1 MENWTEQEALKILE
15 DSTYIINKEICFT
28 KKLNGLKQ
36 CLAVSFLK
44 DNFGYHVVGK
54 SKKSQ
59 PSGLLGYDF
68 RFCRMITVFL

>member
-1 MENWTEQEALKILE
+1 MIQILNIDMIKYDTLTIYYKSLCIYYIYLK
-15 DSTYIINKEICFT
+15 YIKLFLFCFT

-54 SKKSQ
+54 SKKS
-59 PSGLLGYDF
+59 
-68 RFCRMITVFL
+68 